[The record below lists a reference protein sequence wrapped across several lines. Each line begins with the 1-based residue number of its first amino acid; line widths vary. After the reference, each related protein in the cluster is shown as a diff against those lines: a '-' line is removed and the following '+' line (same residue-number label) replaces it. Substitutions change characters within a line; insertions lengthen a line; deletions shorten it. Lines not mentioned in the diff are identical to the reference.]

1 MTNPRYPTK
10 LRQLAQYVEHGVASH
25 QELFTLRGITK
36 NKRTIDSGCLGMI
49 LHEGLKRS
57 PLQRCKQKFLIPIF
71 LQNEV
76 NRPIAKATD
85 SVEKEDRLFLHC
97 RELRSASL
105 TGRADSPLHFEI
117 VDSPFP
123 VIQ

>member
-1 MTNPRYPTK
+1 
-10 LRQLAQYVEHGVASH
+10 
-25 QELFTLRGITK
+25 
-36 NKRTIDSGCLGMI
+36 MI
-49 LHEGLKRS
+49 LHEGPKRF
-57 PLQRCKQKFLIPIF
+57 PLQRRKQKFLIPIF

-105 TGRADSPLHFEI
+105 TGQADNSAAF
-117 VDSPFP
+117 
-123 VIQ
+123 